1 MARIQR
7 PTNDRQSSDL
17 LCWEQPGTPIDEPAS
32 CPLLKSVH
40 LLPVRYGRVEV
51 APVDTDSGYPYSLTS
66 CPVGYRLL
74 RNGYIY
80 VLDVSAGGSAG
91 GDTNREKLHE
101 YLHKDGELTGHNG
114 GKLEYPTSHTLYVA
128 FSEMAWTAR
137 EKSQVLDDHKERD
150 ELLQRVDL
158 AGASPVSGGESLLTP
173 DQAKARVAEFTE
185 DDIPEPIEGAHP

>member
-114 GKLEYPTSHTLYVA
+114 GKLEYPASHTLYVA
-128 FSEMAWTAR
+128 FSEMEWTAR
-137 EKSQVLDDHKERD
+137 KKSQVLDDSEERD
-150 ELLQRVDL
+150 ELLQKIDL
-158 AGASPVSGGESLLTP
+158 ASASALSGGEFLLTP
-173 DQAKARVAEFTE
+173 DQAKARIAEF
-185 DDIPEPIEGAHP
+185 A